1 MEVYQYIQQRLSQG
15 KKCFA
20 VLIDPEKTS
29 GQSLVS
35 VVKTIDKA
43 RPQLILVG
51 GSGWQQSLDDAV
63 QTIRRLTDIP
73 VVLFPGN
80 ASQFSSHAD
89 AMLFLSLISGRNPE
103 FLIGQQ
109 VAAAATIKQSG
120 LETIPTGYILVD
132 GGVRTAVEKVSG
144 TTPLAD
150 TESIVNTAIAGEM
163 MGQRLIYLEAG
174 SGALRPVA
182 PEVISAVRRQISI
195 PLIVGG
201 GLVNLEMVQR
211 ALDAGADLIVI
222 GNHFEHHPDDIIPF
236 SALFS

>member
-51 GSGWQQSLDDAV
+51 GSGWQQPLDDAV

>member
-1 MEVYQYIQQRLSQG
+1 MEVYQYIQQRLAQG

-144 TTPLAD
+144 TMPLAD